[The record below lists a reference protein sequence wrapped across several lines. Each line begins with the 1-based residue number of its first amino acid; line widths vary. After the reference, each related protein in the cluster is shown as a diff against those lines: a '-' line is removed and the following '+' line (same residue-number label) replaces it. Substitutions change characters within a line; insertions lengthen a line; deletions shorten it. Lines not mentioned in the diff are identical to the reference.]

1 MRIMRR
7 SALIAVLLTGCVV
20 NVGGSTGGDDNTG
33 DDQNPTPKL
42 DVSVDKDTVA
52 TELGKMDMVTFT
64 LTGSGGFGEDVQLA
78 ATLTDATS
86 MPVTAITMTGPTTL
100 TVPQNGSATATY
112 MLTSTMNA
120 SGADIAAT
128 LNLAVTST
136 LGPASKTSAINLAA
150 VYSVHYTDGT
160 GVTVAN
166 HPLRAMA
173 LTLKRGAILRI
184 YNDDNSAQH
193 VTHADGVWPH
203 QDPRNDPTTALAGT
217 HYDINTNIAP
227 VGSTGSVGCHTH
239 EAPTDYWTLT
249 TE

>member
-1 MRIMRR
+1 MRS
-7 SALIAVLLTGCVV
+7 SALLAFLLTGCIV
-20 NVGGSTGGDDNTG
+20 NVGGSTTGDDNTG
-33 DDQNPTPKL
+33 DDQNPTPRL
-42 DVSVDKDTVA
+42 DISVDRETVA
-52 TELGKMDMVTFT
+52 TELGKMEMVTFT
-64 LTGSGGFGEDVQLA
+64 LTGVNGFGEDVQLN
-78 ATLTDATS
+78 ATLTDAAS
-86 MPVTAITMTGPTTL
+86 MPVTAITMTGPASTTL
-100 TVPQNGSATATY
+100 TVPPNGSATAAY
-112 MLTSTMNA
+112 MLNIPMNA

-128 LNLAVTST
+128 LSLCVTST
-136 LGPASKTSAINLAA
+136 LGAQSKTSAINLAA

-160 GVTVAN
+160 GPTIAN

-193 VTHADGVWPH
+193 VTHADGSWPH
-203 QDPRNDPTTALAGT
+203 QDPRQDPTTALAGT